1 MITSPPPD
9 ASVAGFMAFEY
20 FDTARA
26 LAMFGSAQSFRKI
39 LQMALDS
46 LGTDVE
52 KIEAL
57 LQAGDLTAASH
68 LLHGI
73 KGFAPIFCCDALCAR
88 IAAVERSSKTER
100 IEQVLQDYAQLAP
113 SLSQW
118 RDEMAHY
125 LAHGGPPPAP

>member
-1 MITSPPPD
+1 MPASSPPD
-9 ASVAGFMAFEY
+9 ASAAGFMVFEY

-57 LQAGDLTAASH
+57 LQAGDLKAASH

-73 KGFAPIFCCDALCAR
+73 KGFAPIFCGDALSAR
-88 IAAVERSSKTER
+88 IAEVERSSK
-100 IEQVLQDYAQLAP
+100 IEAIEPVRNAYRDLMPAL
-113 SLSQW
+113 LRW
-118 RDEMAHY
+118 GDEMRQY
-125 LAHGGPPPAP
+125 LTDSSGASVR